1 MANKNVAVN
10 ETSVDGI
17 AEAIKTK
24 TGLDADIAP
33 TQFVN
38 TLNTVIIPSGTKS
51 VTTSTSNVDVTA
63 YASAKISDS
72 YLVTGNI
79 KGGVTILGVAGKAS
93 VVETNDGNA
102 AANQIRKGQTL
113 YINGNKITGTGEIYV
128 DGTTLYIPTTGW
140 VN

>member
-128 DGTTLYIPTTGW
+128 DGTTLYIPTTG
-140 VN
+140 